1 MTLTNIYAN
10 LYFARNKKFSIFIII
25 RENIEI
31 DYIYREKIIIF
42 LKAEKSLRFW
52 SILKENKISKS
63 WCIKTILFLKKF
75 FLKRIFNIYYSREQP
90 KIVSKNV
97 SKNFLFSFFSILKT
111 SKKNNLTF
119 LYLNTYIYIYIH
131 MMRFFYFFC
140 KIYFSVLYIDLVVI
154 LNIF

>member
-75 FLKRIFNIYYSREQP
+75 FLKRIFDIYYSREQP

-119 LYLNTYIYIYIH
+119 LYLDTYIYIH

>member
-63 WCIKTILFLKKF
+63 RCIKTILFLKKF

-119 LYLNTYIYIYIH
+119 LYLDTYIYIH

>member
-119 LYLNTYIYIYIH
+119 LYLNTYIYIYTYDAIFL
-131 MMRFFYFFC
+131 FF
-140 KIYFSVLYIDLVVI
+140 L
-154 LNIF
+154 

>member
-119 LYLNTYIYIYIH
+119 LYLDTYIYIH

>member
-63 WCIKTILFLKKF
+63 RCIKTILFLKKF
-75 FLKRIFNIYYSREQP
+75 FLKRIFDIYYSREQP

-119 LYLNTYIYIYIH
+119 LYLDTYIYIH